1 MARPRAIQPI
11 SRTENFMKLGIHG
24 EPGVGKSVLA
34 GSSPN
39 ALILTHD
46 ADEMSSPAE
55 WGSNAHVMLVRNFE
69 ELDESYEFLRHEGHS
84 EFEWVWIDNL
94 TLLQE
99 QCMDQVMADLVVSK
113 PHRNR
118 WVPDMHEYLVVQN
131 HLGTQ
136 IRNIKALPMHFG
148 WTAHVMSSEDENGKV
163 QYIPMLQGGQGQYS
177 QKMCGY
183 MGVIGYMYV
192 VRKEGKEVRQ
202 ISFSKR
208 SKFLAKSRFKGLQGV
223 MTNPTMPKMMEA
235 VRSQLPT
242 LGAKPK
248 AASSTRTTGKTAA
261 TTRTRRRAS

>member
-11 SRTENFMKLGIHG
+11 SRTENFIKIGIHG

-34 GSSPN
+34 GSSPK

-55 WGSNAHVMLVRNFE
+55 WGSNAHVWPVRN
-69 ELDESYEFLRHEGHS
+69 LDELSEAEEYLRHEGCK

-99 QCMDQVMADLVVSK
+99 QGMDHVMETLVAAK

-131 HLGTQ
+131 HLGTMV
-136 IRNIKALPMHFG
+136 RNIKALPMHFG

-163 QYIPMLQGGQGQYS
+163 QYIPMLQGGQGQFS

-192 VRKEGKEVRQ
+192 VRKEGKEIRQ

-223 MTNPTMPKMMEA
+223 MTDPTIPKMMDA

-242 LGAKPK
+242 LGQAP
-248 AASSTRTTGKTAA
+248 STRTTGKT
-261 TTRTRRRAS
+261 TTTRRRRTA